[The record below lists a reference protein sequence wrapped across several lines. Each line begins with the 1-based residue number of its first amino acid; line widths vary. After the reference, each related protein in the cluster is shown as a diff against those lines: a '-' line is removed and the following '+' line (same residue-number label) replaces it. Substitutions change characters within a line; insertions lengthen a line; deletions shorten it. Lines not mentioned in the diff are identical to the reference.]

1 MRESYVCWLVLRA
14 RRDRLA
20 TTTISMAA
28 TRTAT
33 AMPADMPA
41 IAPVDMPVLGEF
53 GLPSGTELEFADDV
67 VVASEKICWVA
78 GAAVD
83 ADDVDDVVLL

>member
-1 MRESYVCWLVLRA
+1 
-14 RRDRLA
+14 
-20 TTTISMAA
+20 MAA

-67 VVASEKICWVA
+67 VVVASELICWVA

-83 ADDVDDVVLL
+83 ADDVDGIVLL